1 MSERRIYKYQGTL
14 IGDDRVDSLIKNQ
27 FSSSTK
33 TMLENLVSG
42 VDDGTIRL
50 FLDQNSEDQGYISYY
65 PPSQPDAEDDYFSFD
80 SLNYSIALPLNIGGT
95 VVVNGDGKFYN
106 NFIKIISQTT
116 DGDFEVYFTI
126 FDSLDMQNS
135 NKSGMIERLKAIIT
149 AANPL
154 SVTGEYN
161 IIQGQEEGNHVITAM
176 SLNANGT
183 LHFTS
188 PTAQQTDSDANW
200 TNAVTV
206 NSIPMF

>member
-1 MSERRIYKYQGTL
+1 MAEI
-14 IGDDRVDSLIKNQ
+14 DKNPKQ
-27 FSSSTK
+27 ICFMRHQTQK
-33 TMLENLVSG
+33 MLENLVREG
-42 VDDGTIRL
+42 YGTTQVL
-50 FLDQNSEDQGYISYY
+50 LDPSNTEQGYISYY

-95 VVVNGDGKFYN
+95 VVVNSDGKFYN
-106 NFIKIISQTT
+106 NFIQIISQTP

-126 FDSLDMQNS
+126 CDSLDMKNS

-154 SVTGEYN
+154 SVTGVYN
-161 IIQGQEEGNHVITAM
+161 IAQGQEVGTHVITAM

-188 PTAQQTDSDANW
+188 PTAQQTDSDADWVNRI
-200 TNAVTV
+200 TV